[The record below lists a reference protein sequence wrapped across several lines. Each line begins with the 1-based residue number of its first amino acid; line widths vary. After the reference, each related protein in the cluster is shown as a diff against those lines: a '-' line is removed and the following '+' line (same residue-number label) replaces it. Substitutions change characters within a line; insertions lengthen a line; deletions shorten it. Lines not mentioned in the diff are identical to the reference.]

1 MTREE
6 AKRLLHPDTTKEALF
21 GTSREEGIA
30 LVEEACLVA
39 CGDMDRLSIFENWLD
54 AFLKSDAQI
63 YTKSE
68 ILNALQE
75 VMSFP
80 QPEKE
85 ECDKE
90 VSL

>member
-1 MTREE
+1 MTRED

-39 CGDMDRLSIFENWLD
+39 CRDMDKLNAFENWFD
-54 AFLKSDAQI
+54 MFLKSDAQL

-68 ILNALQE
+68 ILSALKD
-75 VMSFP
+75 VMNFP
-80 QPEKE
+80 LTEKE
-85 ECDKE
+85 EYDKE